1 MSRAKK
7 KSLFLAME
15 TEKNVAYLSL
25 CNVIIVCSL
34 VSLSILDS
42 LDDAPPMREVIR
54 GEMSRVL
61 TLKALQRDFH
71 EYKDIIDADLARDIL
86 EPPFSYTRSTRH
98 VVTVVTTRI
107 GTHARFR
114 TESFLQ
120 SMFTEAIG
128 SDPVVY
134 SILRRGLR
142 MINDPDTLVR
152 LISEMNVE
160 FGLSLDDN
168 MDAVIDMYRSV
179 YSQLV

>member
-1 MSRAKK
+1 MD
-7 KSLFLAME
+7 

-61 TLKALQRDFH
+61 TLKALQRDFP

-86 EPPFSYTRSTRH
+86 EPPFSNTKSTRH
-98 VVTVVTTRI
+98 VVTEVTTRI

-114 TESFLQ
+114 TDPFMQ

-142 MINDPDTLVR
+142 MINDPDTLVKI
-152 LISEMNVE
+152 ISEMNAE
-160 FGLSLDDN
+160 FGLSMDDN
-168 MDAVIDMYRSV
+168 MDAVVDMYRSV
-179 YSQLV
+179 YSQWV